1 MKILRLL
8 LSKRISKLE
17 HVIHIGITL
26 GTSGWWGIVYLL
38 RALIYGNLKRAE
50 NSNSENGSSRV
61 VSRVSTGKIGTYTKR
76 VFATEEEADEDEWG
90 EYSEEYSFE
99 AVGESYARK
108 ELLAIIK
115 SHDAIKSGELAVEVV
130 MQKETNND
138 FDEFA
143 VALFVEGKK
152 VGYVSSD
159 ISSDVTDYLEHS
171 GFDGM
176 KVNGIIGWDTSNPNP
191 PIGVRLDFNF

>member
-61 VSRVSTGKIGTYTKR
+61 VSRVSTGKIGTYTKE
-76 VFATEEEADEDEWG
+76 FLHLKKKQMMMN
-90 EYSEEYSFE
+90 
-99 AVGESYARK
+99 GESTQ
-108 ELLAIIK
+108 K
-115 SHDAIKSGELAVEVV
+115 SIPLKRW
-130 MQKETNND
+130 
-138 FDEFA
+138 
-143 VALFVEGKK
+143 
-152 VGYVSSD
+152 VSPM
-159 ISSDVTDYLEHS
+159 LE
-171 GFDGM
+171 
-176 KVNGIIGWDTSNPNP
+176 KNC
-191 PIGVRLDFNF
+191 LQL